1 MTPQRPILGILA
13 ALALT
18 APAMA
23 QTVAVAGADEAVSTA
38 AHRVDAKTAAEAEK
52 LQAAQAEAAAK
63 APPPKPLTTDEQIAA
78 FLATSPAVGLE
89 DGARGITRLDDGER
103 EPRKIHGS
111 AGVTVGTGGYR
122 SAYVSTLIPIGET
135 STLGVAYSQTDHGNN
150 AVFRPYDEFGYDGGY
165 GGGYAGAYGRGWDH
179 DGLNLGRPGRWSRGG
194 KSQSLAVSLAVG
206 SDRQRP
212 PEGCAPA
219 FRADGRYVEPLWAT
233 QMRGDQ
239 NPCALGESR

>member
-1 MTPQRPILGILA
+1 MTPTRSIFGILA
-13 ALALT
+13 ALALAT
-18 APAMA
+18 PAFA
-23 QTVAVAGADEAVSTA
+23 QTVSGADEAVPTA

-52 LQAAQAEAAAK
+52 LQAAQVEAAAK
-63 APPPKPLTTDEQIAA
+63 APPAKPITTDEQIAA
-78 FLATSPAVGLE
+78 FLATSPAVRQVDTG
-89 DGARGITRLDDGER
+89 GVTRLDDGEP

-150 AVFRPYDEFGYDGGY
+150 AVFRPYDEFGY
-165 GGGYAGAYGRGWDH
+165 GGGYAGAYGRGWDY

-206 SDRQRP
+206 GDRQRP

-219 FRADGRYVEPLWAT
+219 FRAGDHYVEPLWAT

-239 NPCALGESR
+239 NPCAFGENR

>member
-1 MTPQRPILGILA
+1 MTPTRPIFGILA

-18 APAMA
+18 STALA
-23 QTVAVAGADEAVSTA
+23 QTVTGADEAVPTA
-38 AHRVDAKTAAEAEK
+38 AHRLDAKTAAEAEK

-63 APPPKPLTTDEQIAA
+63 APPPKPLTTEEQIAA
-78 FLATSPAVGLE
+78 FLATSPAVSPEGRGAGLGHI
-89 DGARGITRLDDGER
+89 DYGER

-150 AVFRPYDEFGYDGGY
+150 VVFRPYDDFGY
-165 GGGYAGAYGRGWDH
+165 GGAGFGGSLGGYGRGWDN
-179 DGLNLGRPGRWSRGG
+179 DGLNLGRPGQWSQGG
-194 KSQSLAVSLAVG
+194 KSKSLAVSLAVG
-206 SDRQRP
+206 GDGQRP

-219 FRADGRYVEPLWAT
+219 FRAGDRYVEPLWAT

-239 NPCALGESR
+239 NPCALGQNRP